1 MKKNIVLLFGLVLG
15 LGFVS
20 CSSDDD
26 EKGTYLAEKSVTI
39 YEWKNGERPSEGKL
53 YELYKYNEKEQLI
66 CQESPFFGYKQTPIY
81 DANGECIEQRFYN
94 YRTDE
99 YIGVDKR
106 EYNRADSI
114 FIIYSY
120 NWKYQLVSTT
130 KFEYTYGD
138 KLKRETEIIDSIG
151 KDHGKVWTYSYSG
164 NIKTVDVTNLKDG
177 SLIEKQIYELD
188 SYGYTTK
195 FTRYSYTWEYS
206 TSPIKYEYEYKLA
219 YDSQGRLLRASSSNA
234 YTEYTY
240 NADGTLKKK
249 RDVSETRF
257 GTDIT
262 DYEYAYTYKKK

>member
-1 MKKNIVLLFGLVLG
+1 MKKNIALLLGLVLG

-20 CSSDDD
+20 CSNDDDD
-26 EKGTYLAEKSVTI
+26 EKGTYLAEKSITI
-39 YEWKNGERPSEGKL
+39 YEWKDGKRPSEGKL
-53 YELYKYNEKEQLI
+53 YQLYKYNEKEQLI
-66 CQESPFFGYKQTPIY
+66 SQESPFFGYRQTPIY

-106 EYNRADSI
+106 EYNRADSV

-120 NWKYQLVSTT
+120 NWKDKLVSTT

-151 KDHGKVWTYSYSG
+151 KDHGKVWTYSYNG

-177 SLIEKQIYELD
+177 SLIEKQVYELD
-188 SYGYTTK
+188 NYGNATK
-195 FTRYSYTWEYS
+195 FTRYNYYFQ
-206 TSPIKYEYEYKLA
+206 TSPIIDEYEFKYA
-219 YDSQGRLLRASSSNA
+219 YDSQGKLLKASSSDG

-240 NADGTLKKK
+240 NADGTLKKEHE
-249 RDVSETRF
+249 VYNISET
-257 GTDIT
+257 T
-262 DYEYAYTYKKK
+262 DYEYTYTYKKK